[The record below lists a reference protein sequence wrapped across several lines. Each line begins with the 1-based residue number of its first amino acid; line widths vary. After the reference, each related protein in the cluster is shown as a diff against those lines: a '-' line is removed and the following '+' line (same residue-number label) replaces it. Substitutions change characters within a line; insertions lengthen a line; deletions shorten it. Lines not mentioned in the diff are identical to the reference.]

1 LVETVISTTPLSA
14 LLNTL
19 AADATEVAAVGVPPE
34 TVTSRTTVLE
44 PSCVTA
50 AYEAMP
56 TATAARKGSTDGKD
70 SCHFVLSSTGIPT
83 QETSAT

>member
-1 LVETVISTTPLSA
+1 MQDENQTNEA
-14 LLNTL
+14 NTE
-19 AADATEVAAVGVPPE
+19 ATEVAAVGVPPE

-56 TATAARKGSTDGKD
+56 TATAARRAAPMAKIR
-70 SCHFVLSSTGIPT
+70 VISSFRSLEYPSRKPVPPE
-83 QETSAT
+83 QSLKAT